1 MKRERIEIRRVLMP
15 FSWQPNRCKMLRM
28 NIARLVRQ
36 RGKQLPQV
44 YLMTH
49 GFTRDEARSILNPRL
64 RMVRFSIMT
73 RLCELFDV
81 YPNELFAYDG
91 SGRSHLNGLN
101 EVEELRTDDML
112 EGLAPE
118 QIAELVRLA
127 EGMRKGK

>member
-1 MKRERIEIRRVLMP
+1 
-15 FSWQPNRCKMLRM
+15 
-28 NIARLVRQ
+28 
-36 RGKQLPQV
+36 
-44 YLMTH
+44 
-49 GFTRDEARSILNPRL
+49 
-64 RMVRFSIMT
+64 MVRFSIMT